1 MTGTQYQT
9 VNTGSTNSPPYI
21 AGMAWWA
28 NTNNI
33 RTKSGDTKTA
43 SVSSF
48 MIDVVEGGNYKGWVN
63 CSSYWSSN
71 VCNAFFMAA
80 KYGGF
85 TDSNANSWPDL
96 AKEWASAASSSTSTP
111 APAPFRCF
119 PARPPAIPA
128 PHQLCPGQ

>member
-1 MTGTQYQT
+1 
-9 VNTGSTNSPPYI
+9 
-21 AGMAWWA
+21 MAWWA

-33 RTKSGDTKTA
+33 RTKSGKTA

-48 MIDVVEGGNYKGWVN
+48 MIDVVEGAITRGGRLLLH
-63 CSSYWSSN
+63 WSSN

-85 TDSNANSWPDL
+85 TDSNANSWPDQ
-96 AKEWASAASSSTSTP
+96 AKEWASAASSSTSTTGTSSISV
-111 APAPFRCF
+111 F

-128 PHQLCPGQ
+128 PHQLCAGQ